1 MFKTKKFKEIELE
14 NELLKNKIENASF
27 SPDRFIN
34 KIKDLIESNDFS
46 SVKYLIKTLTDYLTL
61 KEATHCLLRNNISE
75 NTDAVFFIFK
85 IC

>member
-46 SVKYLIKTLTDYLTL
+46 
-61 KEATHCLLRNNISE
+61 
-75 NTDAVFFIFK
+75 
-85 IC
+85 